1 MGLPRSRLIK
11 SKLSD
16 VAPVSAAMSSTPAR
30 AIAPFEATIAG
41 VGGPAVFTP
50 APFNGERTVPLAFS
64 AFAAPRAPVDFGDT
78 TLRDALGAYPADAAL
93 QDAPPVPRDRYPSSP
108 SARELVERAAALGP
122 ARPSWD
128 SMVLPVD
135 PILDEK
141 RQPRV
146 TERRERFTR
155 MVKFGL
161 AACVAVC
168 VLAIGMS
175 ALSGSASASTPSAAS
190 AAATLAKTV
199 PSKAVVPVEGLEGT
213 KHAKAVRKAPAVASV
228 SPRTKR
234 R

>member
-16 VAPVSAAMSSTPAR
+16 VAPVSAAIS
-30 AIAPFEATIAG
+30 
-41 VGGPAVFTP
+41 GPAVFAP

-64 AFAAPRAPVDFGDT
+64 AFAAPRAPADLGDT
-78 TLRDALGAYPADAAL
+78 TLRDALGAYPADATL
-93 QDAPPVPRDRYPSSP
+93 QDAPPVSRDLYPSSP
-108 SARELVERAAALGP
+108 SARELVERAAALGL

-155 MVKFGL
+155 MVKVGL

-168 VLAIGMS
+168 VLAIGVS
-175 ALSGSASASTPSAAS
+175 ALSGPASASTPSAAS
-190 AAATLAKTV
+190 AAAALDKTV

-213 KHAKAVRKAPAVASV
+213 KHAKAVRKAPAVAS
-228 SPRTKR
+228 PRTR
-234 R
+234 RR